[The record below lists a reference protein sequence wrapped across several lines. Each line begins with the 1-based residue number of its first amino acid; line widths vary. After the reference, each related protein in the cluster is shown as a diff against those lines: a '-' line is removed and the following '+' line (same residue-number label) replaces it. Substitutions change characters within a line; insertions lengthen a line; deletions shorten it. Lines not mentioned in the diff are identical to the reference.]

1 MTANLHSTVL
11 NHDEY
16 TLDES
21 SNISV
26 SSTSFSDVDGTHLV
40 LQLSIG
46 SKAASGQ
53 ALIGW
58 HGNVAVPSGQKGYFN
73 LLVNGTLNAANDG
86 ILFAPE
92 GTLPVSFTRLVTGL
106 TVGTLNTVKLQAKVT
121 AGTMT
126 VYSGAGTSTLDTHG
140 QLWGLIL

>member
-1 MTANLHSTVL
+1 MTAVLHGSIL
-11 NHDEY
+11 NIDQH

-26 SSTSFSDVDGTHLV
+26 SATSFAAVDGTLA
-40 LQLSIG
+40 LQLSIDG
-46 SKAASGQ
+46 KASTGQ

-73 LLVNGTLNAANDG
+73 LSVNGTLHAANDG
-86 ILFAPE
+86 ILFSPE
-92 GTLPVSFTRLVTGL
+92 GTLGVSFTRLVTGL
-106 TVGTLNTVKLQAKVT
+106 VVGTLNTVTLQAKVT

-126 VYSGAGTSTLDTHG
+126 VYSGAGTSGLDTHG
-140 QLWGLIL
+140 QFWGVIL